1 MNNTL
6 SHHIIQTHLTKNA
19 PAATLKTALETAVD
33 NKISLNGI
41 QLKRCNLSCATLDTA
56 QMANADFSFSN
67 LNHANLSEAVLAGS
81 DFTSASLIGTC
92 LAQSDLSGCN
102 FHYCDF
108 GATDISGA
116 ILDNTLFS
124 ALSTLQLPFRLARSM
139 RNCAFLT
146 ASGEKITFSTPPI
159 VLHGF
164 LSAPIAIIGQHLL
177 IGHRHYKLSVRHIE
191 KIRRIAQSKVD
202 KLAKFS

>member
-6 SHHIIQTHLTKNA
+6 SQRIIQTHLTNNA
-19 PAATLKTALETAVD
+19 PATTLKIALETAVD
-33 NKISLNGI
+33 NKIALNGI

-67 LNHANLSEAVLAGS
+67 LNNANLSEAVLAGS

-92 LAQSDLSGCN
+92 LAQSDLSDCN

-108 GATDISGA
+108 GATDMSGA
-116 ILDNTLFS
+116 ILDNALFS
-124 ALSTLQLPFRLARSM
+124 TLSALQLPFRLARSM
-139 RNCAFLT
+139 RNCTFLT

-164 LSAPIAIIGQHLL
+164 LNAPITIIGQHIL
-177 IGHRHYKLSVRHIE
+177 IGHRHHKLSMRHTE

-202 KLAKFS
+202 KLVKFT